1 MFGWR
6 QVAIATILGVAS
18 SMLPAKPF
26 APADDA
32 LVLERLP
39 ERSDPALAQLKRMRG
54 ALAREPGDLELAVA
68 VARRSIEASRT
79 LGDPRY
85 LGQAQAALSR
95 WWTGYDIPPATWLLR
110 ATLKQSQHD
119 FNGSL
124 ADLDR
129 LLAAHP
135 GNTQA
140 LLTRATVLAVLG
152 RYADARRDCAQL
164 ASRVAPIIVAGCS
177 ATPASLSGHAGA
189 AYDTL
194 TRELA
199 RADASADVREWALTL
214 AAEIAARRGDLDAA
228 ERHFRAALAL
238 DSQDPYLR
246 AAYADFLLGRERPA
260 EVLALLRDGTR
271 NDALLLR
278 LAMAERHVPEAQA
291 AFVAHRAELAARF
304 DAARRRGDSLHRREE
319 ARFRLDVEGDADAA
333 LALARANWSVQREPA
348 DLRILLDA
356 ARATRNVDAVATAQR
371 WIALTGLEDVA
382 IDGAMSVPNAERQ

>member
-129 LLAAHP
+129 LLAAYF

-199 RADASADVREWALTL
+199 RAEQIEVGDEEIH
-214 AAEIAARRGDLDAA
+214 AEIDRMA
-228 ERHFRAALAL
+228 
-238 DSQDPYLR
+238 
-246 AAYADFLLGRERPA
+246 PA
-260 EVLALLRDGTR
+260 GSE
-271 NDALLLR
+271 N
-278 LAMAERHVPEAQA
+278 EQA
-291 AFVAHRAELAARF
+291 AQLRQVLETQSGHALVYRDLVTEKTLVRLREIATGKAPELPAKADAVSAEQVPSESAAP
-304 DAARRRGDSLHRREE
+304 AS
-319 ARFRLDVEGDADAA
+319 VEDQEPAPSPSDKPADAA
-333 LALARANWSVQREPA
+333 DEVTTWESGS
-348 DLRILLDA
+348 
-356 ARATRNVDAVATAQR
+356 AVADASTVTEGA
-371 WIALTGLEDVA
+371 AEDT
-382 IDGAMSVPNAERQ
+382 PPTE